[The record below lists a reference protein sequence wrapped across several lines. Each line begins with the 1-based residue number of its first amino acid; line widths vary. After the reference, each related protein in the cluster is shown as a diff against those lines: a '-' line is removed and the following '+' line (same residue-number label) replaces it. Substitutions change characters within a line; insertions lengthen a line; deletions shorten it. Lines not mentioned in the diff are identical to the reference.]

1 METMEEYK
9 VVRIINEEP
18 EFCEGQRSNSIA
30 DYFIIC
36 EEDKNLYGQKIYD
49 LEICGMSLV
58 NWVARACTVKPRVIK
73 VSGDE
78 DVLDVIRP
86 YVNEESDYS
95 VVLYADTPLVN
106 KAHILD
112 LIEFLDRKRM
122 NFCKLKRGFIFRNDY
137 IRYNDEFYS
146 VDEYDFDSDD
156 FMVVDNTDMFD
167 DAKRLLTK
175 KVINFHKNNGV
186 HFENEN
192 TVTIDANVQIGH
204 GTRLLSGANI
214 VKGSRIS
221 SNCVIGTNV
230 KVSGSIIGMNVKIK
244 DNTLVYDSIV
254 KNNVFIDLEALVKD
268 SIIGNNSMIEL
279 GASIRS
285 SSLKDGVIVK
295 SSVLV
300 DNGRIGESVV
310 INKYSNIIGLKD
322 RVVIGAGCEIGEDS
336 RIVDSK
342 IADHSLIDM
351 NSKIYY
357 RVDE

>member
-18 EFCEGQRSNSIA
+18 EFCEGQRSNA
-30 DYFIIC
+30 LVDYFIIC
-36 EEDKNLYGQKIYD
+36 EEDKNLYGQKVYD
-49 LEICGMSLV
+49 LEICGMNLV
-58 NWVARACTVKPRVIK
+58 NWVARACLTKPRVIK
-73 VSGDE
+73 VAGDE
-78 DVLDVIRP
+78 DILDLIRP
-86 YVNEESDYS
+86 YVNAESDYS

-122 NFCKLKRGFIFRNDY
+122 NFCKLKRGFVFRNDY

-156 FMVVDNTDMFD
+156 FMIVENNETFD
-167 DAKRLLTK
+167 EAKNILLK
-175 KVINFHKNNGV
+175 KVIDFHKSNGV
-186 HFENEN
+186 RFENEH
-192 TVTIDANVQIGH
+192 TVVIDANVQIGY
-204 GTRLLSGANI
+204 GTKLASGANI
-214 VKGSRIS
+214 VKGSRIE
-221 SNCVIGTNV
+221 SNCLIGTNV
-230 KVSGSIIGMNVKIK
+230 KVSGSIIGTNVKIK
-244 DNTLVYDSIV
+244 DNTLVYDSII
-254 KNNVFIDLEALVKD
+254 KNNVFIDLETLVKD

-295 SSVLV
+295 SSALV

-322 RVVIGAGCEIGEDS
+322 RVIIGAGCEIGEDS

-342 IADHSLIDM
+342 IADNSLIEV